1 MKKNSL
7 FSFISSCALPT
18 THGDF
23 EMRVYRNTIGQDAM
37 ALVVRMYHGKTA
49 YTKSEETQGSVG
61 GAAAMFDQT
70 DKERSIFLR
79 VQDQC
84 ITSEIFGSIRCD
96 CKQQLDASL
105 SLLQRQAVKRFQFA
119 SSQSHVLNEDE
130 IIGMVIYLLQEG
142 RGIGIGAKVSAY
154 ALQDEGGLSRSSAE
168 QQHRL
173 DTVDANRALGLPD
186 DVREYSA
193 VPDILRDLGV
203 LEDVEQPVF
212 LLTNNPRKV
221 ELIESLDV
229 TIKGR
234 ISCLVPAGSA
244 LAAAYLRSK
253 AERMGHDIP
262 SSIYEWEVKKSL
274 S

>member
-1 MKKNSL
+1 MKNSL

-37 ALVVRMYHGKTA
+37 ALVVRMYHGKKA
-49 YTKSEETQGSVG
+49 YTKSEETKGSVG
-61 GAAAMFDQT
+61 GAAATTMFEQT
-70 DKERSIFLR
+70 DKERNIFLR

-119 SSQSHVLNEDE
+119 SSQSNDLNEDE

-154 ALQDEGGLSRSSAE
+154 ALQDEGGLLRSSSE
-168 QQHRL
+168 KQQGL

-203 LEDVEQPVF
+203 LDDVEQPVF

-221 ELIESLDV
+221 ELIESLEV
-229 TIKGR
+229 SIKGR
-234 ISCLVPAGSA
+234 ISCLVPAVSA

-262 SSIYEWEVKKSL
+262 SSIYEWEVK
-274 S
+274 